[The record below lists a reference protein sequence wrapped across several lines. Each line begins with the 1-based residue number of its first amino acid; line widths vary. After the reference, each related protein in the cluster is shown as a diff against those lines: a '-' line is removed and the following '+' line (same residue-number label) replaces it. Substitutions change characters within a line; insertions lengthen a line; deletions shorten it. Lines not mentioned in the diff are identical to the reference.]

1 MIYTWPPNDDWWRRH
16 IECFSVLHCLLIM
29 WQRLSKCPFFS
40 DQKPIDAFSVTKTLL
55 RSTAFS
61 TAKTC
66 IQSLRYFWLLQVSGP
81 WVRCRYCQQFSA
93 MSFDPVLS
101 LLLFRIPWGP
111 DLSRLATLTAFCQ
124 KGTISL
130 WQVSQRILST
140 DYCII
145 TMHFNKGLEMN
156 TGFAVIETPLMRV
169 RLYRKLG
176 LWRLNVKNHINM
188 IFDIYWESHMLVDRG
203 SS

>member
-1 MIYTWPPNDDWWRRH
+1 MATPHWMFFCPALPPDNVTKAVKMSLFLGSKTNRRFFFDQNPAQKH
-16 IECFSVLHCLLIM
+16 CVLHGKNVYSITLI
-29 WQRLSKCPFFS
+29 L
-40 DQKPIDAFSVTKTLL
+40 
-55 RSTAFS
+55 
-61 TAKTC
+61 
-66 IQSLRYFWLLQVSGP
+66 LLQVSGP
-81 WVRCRYCQQFSA
+81 WARCRYCQKFSA

-111 DLSRLATLTAFCQ
+111 DLSRLATLTVFCQ

-188 IFDIYWESHMLVDRG
+188 IFDI
-203 SS
+203 

>member
-29 WQRLSKCPFFS
+29 WQSLLIMWQRLSKCPFFS
-40 DQKPIDAFSVTKTLL
+40 DQKPIDAFSLTKTLL
-55 RSTAFS
+55 RSTVFS

-66 IQSLRYFWLLQVSGP
+66 IQSLWYFWLLQVSGP

-111 DLSRLATLTAFCQ
+111 DLSRLALLTAYCHE
-124 KGTISL
+124 GTITL
-130 WQVSQRILST
+130 WQVSQRI
-140 DYCII
+140 
-145 TMHFNKGLEMN
+145 H
-156 TGFAVIETPLMRV
+156 
-169 RLYRKLG
+169 
-176 LWRLNVKNHINM
+176 M
-188 IFDIYWESHMLVDRG
+188 IFDIYWDSQMLVDRG
-203 SS
+203 SNQ